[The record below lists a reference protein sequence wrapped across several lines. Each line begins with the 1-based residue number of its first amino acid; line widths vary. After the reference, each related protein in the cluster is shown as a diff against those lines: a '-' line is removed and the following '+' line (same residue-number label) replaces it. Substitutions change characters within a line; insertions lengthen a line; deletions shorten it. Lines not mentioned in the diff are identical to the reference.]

1 MNFTSDV
8 KKEIVNRGV
17 ADKKVGLSAFIR
29 ASATMGIK
37 DGKPTF
43 FIVSETENVAEFF
56 TSAFSE
62 LFGAEL
68 PITHAEQD
76 RLSGRDKLVF
86 VCPAELSTRVLK
98 DLHLLKRTGGIREN
112 ISQSLLTT
120 ELKQIAYIQGAF
132 LGGGSCILPSE
143 TGRSGYHLEIVF
155 SERNTARDF
164 CDLLA
169 EFELIARL
177 TTRKDSHVVYIKSK
191 EQISDFLAVIGAKH
205 CLKKLS
211 AVIEKRDRSNH
222 ENRAQNCMAGNA
234 DKTAIAAVKQ
244 VVAIQKLVDSG
255 ELDELSSELKSL
267 AKARLNRPTDSLQ
280 ELADRLCVSKSCLN
294 HRMRKLMELAKTEE
308 ENEERK

>member
-8 KKEIVNRGV
+8 KKEIVNRI
-17 ADKKVGLSAFIR
+17 ADKKVALSAFIR

-37 DGKPTF
+37 DGNPTF

-68 PITHAEQD
+68 VITHAEQD

-86 VCPAELSTRVLK
+86 VCPAGLSERVLK
-98 DLHLLKRTGGIREN
+98 ELHLLKKTGGIRES
-112 ISQSLLTT
+112 ISQSLLKT
-120 ELKQIAYIQGAF
+120 EKKQIAYIQGAF

-169 EFELIARL
+169 EFEIIARL
-177 TTRKDSHVVYIKSK
+177 TPRKDSYVVYIKSK

-205 CLKKLS
+205 CLKKLY
-211 AVIEKRDRSNH
+211 AVIEKRDKANND
-222 ENRAQNCMAGNA
+222 NRAQNCMAGNA

-244 VVAIQKLVDSG
+244 VVAIQKLLDSG
-255 ELDELSSELKSL
+255 ELNELSPELKTL
-267 AKARLNRPTDSLQ
+267 AKVRLERPTDSLQ
-280 ELADRLCVSKSCLN
+280 ELAKRLCVSKSCLN
-294 HRMRKLMELAKTEE
+294 HRMRKLMELAKAEE
-308 ENEERK
+308 EK